1 MKSKGIKKIFCEKST
16 PQPPSAGEKVLL
28 ILNSTFRFSTIFSPA
43 GGGWGVDF
51 SQKKNYPC
59 LIKLLLSST
68 IIITFL
74 FLFLTSCTTNK
85 KEITPAFYH
94 WQTNFS
100 LTQSEKDYLQSFS
113 VKKLYVKFFDVDW
126 NSRAQEPLP
135 VAEVILDTVDLKD
148 IEIIPTIFITNRSLK
163 NYPLEKME
171 ELGGNILEKIF
182 SIKKDVREIQI
193 DCDWSESTEKKYFRL
208 LRFFKKEIQ
217 TEKIQLSATIRLHQ
231 IKYFEKTGVP
241 PVDRG
246 MLMFYNVDDVKDYN
260 TKNSILDLEVAK
272 QYFFNFENY
281 PLELDVALP
290 IFSWG
295 VLYRGGG
302 MVKLIN
308 NLRAKDMT
316 DESFF
321 LPTDETHFEVVKS
334 TYLQGKYLY
343 EGDIIRLE
351 TVPLETLKMSA
362 ELLKSKIENP
372 NVTISFYHL
381 DTTTIKHYPYEKLE
395 AIIGAFE

>member
-1 MKSKGIKKIFCEKST
+1 M
-16 PQPPSAGEKVLL
+16 
-28 ILNSTFRFSTIFSPA
+28 IL
-43 GGGWGVDF
+43 
-51 SQKKNYPC
+51 QKRKLNTT
-59 LIKLLLSST
+59 LVKLLKS
-68 IIITFL
+68 L
-74 FLFLTSCTTNK
+74 FLSVSVPCSIFLLFLISCTPTK

-100 LTQSEKDYLQSFS
+100 LTQSEKKYLENLSI
-113 VKKLYVKFFDVDW
+113 KKLYVKFFDVDW
-126 NSRAQEPLP
+126 NGKMQESLP
-135 VAEVILDTVDLKD
+135 VAEVILDTTDLKN

-163 NYPLEKME
+163 NYPLEKIDL
-171 ELGGNILEKIF
+171 LGKNILEKIF
-182 SIKKDVREIQI
+182 SIKKNVREIQV
-193 DCDWSESTEKKYFRL
+193 DCDWSERTEQKYFQL
-208 LRFFKKEIQ
+208 LHFFKKEIQ
-217 TEKIQLSATIRLHQ
+217 KQNIQLSATIRLHQ
-231 IKYFEKTGVP
+231 IKYFKRTGVP

-246 MLMFYNVDDVKDYN
+246 MLMFYNVDDVKDWE

-281 PLELDVALP
+281 PLKLDVALP

-308 NLRAKDMT
+308 NLRADDMT
-316 DESFF
+316 DDSLF
-321 LPTDETHFEVVKS
+321 LQTDETHYEVIKS
-334 TYLQGKYLY
+334 TYLHGKYLY

-362 ELLKSKIENP
+362 KLLKSKIENP

-381 DTTTIKHYPYEKLE
+381 DTTTIKHYPYANLEK
-395 AIIGAFE
+395 IIDVFE

>member
-1 MKSKGIKKIFCEKST
+1 MVWDITMTLQKNKLCATLRKLFQNPVVKI
-16 PQPPSAGEKVLL
+16 A
-28 ILNSTFRFSTIFSPA
+28 
-43 GGGWGVDF
+43 
-51 SQKKNYPC
+51 
-59 LIKLLLSST
+59 
-68 IIITFL
+68 FL
-74 FLFLTSCTTNK
+74 FLFLTSCTSSK

-100 LTQSEKDYLQSFS
+100 LAQSEKDYLQNFS

-126 NSRAQEPLP
+126 NGRAQEPLP
-135 VAEVILDTVDLKD
+135 IAEVILDTTGLEK

-171 ELGGNILEKIF
+171 LLGGNILEKIF

-193 DCDWSESTEKKYFRL
+193 DCDWSETTEDKYFRL
-208 LRFFKKEIQ
+208 LHFFKKEFQ
-217 TEKIQLSATIRLHQ
+217 KEKIQLSATIRLHQ
-231 IKYFEKTGVP
+231 IKYFKRTGVP

-246 MLMFYNVDDVKDYN
+246 MLMFYNVDDVKDYK

-308 NLRAKDMT
+308 NLRAEDMA
-316 DESFF
+316 DDSFF
-321 LPTDETHFEVVKS
+321 LQIDETHFEVIKS
-334 TYLQGKYLY
+334 TYLHGRYLY

-351 TVPLETLKMSA
+351 IVPMETLEMSA
-362 ELLKSKIENP
+362 KLLKSKIGNP

-381 DTTTIKHYPYEKLE
+381 DTTTIKHYPYGDLEK
-395 AIIGAFE
+395 ITGAFE

>member
-1 MKSKGIKKIFCEKST
+1 MSLLRAPDFKFNFIRKKNQRLAGSQSLVLITMTLQKIKFLPNLAIKI
-16 PQPPSAGEKVLL
+16 AVLL
-28 ILNSTFRFSTIFSPA
+28 F
-43 GGGWGVDF
+43 
-51 SQKKNYPC
+51 
-59 LIKLLLSST
+59 
-68 IIITFL
+68 
-74 FLFLTSCTTNK
+74 FLTSCTSNK

-100 LTQSEKDYLQSFS
+100 LTQSEKDYLHNFS

-126 NSRAQEPLP
+126 NGKMQEPLP
-135 VAEVILDTVDLKD
+135 VAEVILDTTDLEK

-163 NYPLEKME
+163 NYPLEKMDL
-171 ELGGNILEKIF
+171 LGRNILEKIF
-182 SIKKDVREIQI
+182 SIKKNVREIQI
-193 DCDWSESTEKKYFRL
+193 DCDWSETTEEKYFQL

-217 TEKIQLSATIRLHQ
+217 TKNIQLSATIRLHQ
-231 IKYFEKTGVP
+231 IKYFKRTGVP

-246 MLMFYNVDDVKDYN
+246 MLMFYNVDNVKDYK

-272 QYFFNFENY
+272 KYFFNFENY
-281 PLELDVALP
+281 PLELDVVLP

-302 MVKLIN
+302 MMKLIN
-308 NLRAKDMT
+308 NLRADDMADDLFFLRT
-316 DESFF
+316 DE
-321 LPTDETHFEVVKS
+321 LHFEVIKS
-334 TYLQGKYLY
+334 TYLHGRYLY

-362 ELLKSKIENP
+362 ELLNSKIKNP

-381 DTTTIKHYPYEKLE
+381 DTTTIKHYPYENLE
-395 AIIGAFE
+395 EVIDLFK

>member
-1 MKSKGIKKIFCEKST
+1 MILQKNKFLSGIALKIVF
-16 PQPPSAGEKVLL
+16 L
-28 ILNSTFRFSTIFSPA
+28 FFF
-43 GGGWGVDF
+43 
-51 SQKKNYPC
+51 
-59 LIKLLLSST
+59 LSS
-68 IIITFL
+68 
-74 FLFLTSCTTNK
+74 CTPSK

-100 LTQSEKDYLQSFS
+100 LSQSEKDYLQDLSI
-113 VKKLYVKFFDVDW
+113 KKLYVKFFDVDW
-126 NSRAQEPLP
+126 NVRAQEPLP
-135 VAEVILDTVDLKD
+135 VAEVILDTTDLQNV
-148 IEIIPTIFITNRSLK
+148 EIIPTIFITNRSLK

-171 ELGGNILEKIF
+171 LLGKNILEKIF
-182 SIKKDVREIQI
+182 SIKEDVQEIQI
-193 DCDWSESTEKKYFRL
+193 DCDWSGTTEEKYFRL

-217 TEKIQLSATIRLHQ
+217 KEKIQLSATIRLHQ
-231 IKYFEKTGVP
+231 IKYFKKTGVP

-246 MLMFYNVDDVKDYN
+246 MLMFYNVDDVKDYE
-260 TKNSILDLEVAK
+260 TKNSILDIEIAK

-295 VLYRGGG
+295 VLYRSGG
-302 MVKLIN
+302 MIKLIN
-308 NLRAKDMT
+308 NLRVEDVADG
-316 DESFF
+316 SFF
-321 LPTDETHFEVVKS
+321 LQIDETHFEVIKS

-381 DTTTIKHYPYEKLE
+381 DTTTIKHYPYENLE
-395 AIIGAFE
+395 EIINAFE

>member
-1 MKSKGIKKIFCEKST
+1 M
-16 PQPPSAGEKVLL
+16 VLQKR
-28 ILNSTFRFSTIFSPA
+28 ILRANLR
-43 GGGWGVDF
+43 
-51 SQKKNYPC
+51 
-59 LIKLLLSST
+59 KLLPNSAVKIVL
-68 IIITFL
+68 L
-74 FLFLTSCTTNK
+74 FLFLSSCTSSK

-100 LTQSEKDYLQSFS
+100 LTQSEKDYLQDFS
-113 VKKLYVKFFDVDW
+113 IKKLYVKFFDVDW
-126 NSRAQEPLP
+126 NGRLQEPLP
-135 VAEVILDTVDLKD
+135 VAEVILDTTDLEN

-171 ELGGNILEKIF
+171 LLGKNILEKIF

-193 DCDWSESTEKKYFRL
+193 DCDWSETTEEKYFRL
-208 LRFFKKEIQ
+208 LRFFRKKIKE
-217 TEKIQLSATIRLHQ
+217 EKIQLSATIRLHQ
-231 IKYFEKTGVP
+231 IKYFKRTGVP

-246 MLMFYNVDDVKDYN
+246 MLMFYNVDDVKDYK

-308 NLRAKDMT
+308 NLRAEDMV
-316 DESFF
+316 DDSFF
-321 LPTDETHFEVVKS
+321 LQTDETHFEVIKS
-334 TYLQGKYLY
+334 TYLHGRYLY
-343 EGDIIRLE
+343 EGDIIRFE
-351 TVPLETLKMSA
+351 TVPLETLEMSA

-381 DTTTIKHYPYEKLE
+381 DTTTIKHYPYGNLE
-395 AIIGAFE
+395 EVIDAFE

>member
-1 MKSKGIKKIFCEKST
+1 MIIAEDNFITMILQKNNFLLNLAIKI
-16 PQPPSAGEKVLL
+16 ALL
-28 ILNSTFRFSTIFSPA
+28 FF
-43 GGGWGVDF
+43 
-51 SQKKNYPC
+51 
-59 LIKLLLSST
+59 
-68 IIITFL
+68 FL
-74 FLFLTSCTTNK
+74 ASCTSTK

-100 LTQSEKDYLQSFS
+100 LTQSEKDYLQNLSI
-113 VKKLYVKFFDVDW
+113 KKLYVKFFDVDW
-126 NSRAQEPLP
+126 NGKMQEPLP
-135 VAEVILDTVDLKD
+135 VAEVILDTTDLGS

-171 ELGGNILEKIF
+171 LLGENILEKIF
-182 SIKKDVREIQI
+182 SIKKDVQEIQI
-193 DCDWSESTEKKYFRL
+193 DCDWSETTEEKYFRL

-217 TEKIQLSATIRLHQ
+217 TKNIQLSATIRLHQ
-231 IKYFEKTGVP
+231 IKYFKRTGVP

-246 MLMFYNVDDVKDYN
+246 MLMFYNVDDVKDYK
-260 TKNSILDLEVAK
+260 TKNSIIDLEVAK

-302 MVKLIN
+302 MMKLIN
-308 NLRAKDMT
+308 NLRAEDLR
-316 DESFF
+316 DDSFF
-321 LPTDETHFEVVKS
+321 LQTDETHFEVIKS
-334 TYLQGKYLY
+334 TYLHGRYLY

-351 TVPLETLKMSA
+351 MVPLETLQRSA

-381 DTTTIKHYPYEKLE
+381 DTTTIKHYPYESLE
-395 AIIGAFE
+395 EVIDAFY

>member
-1 MKSKGIKKIFCEKST
+1 MKSKLKKIATKERENLDEYQTCR
-16 PQPPSAGEKVLL
+16 QAGL
-28 ILNSTFRFSTIFSPA
+28 IFI
-43 GGGWGVDF
+43 
-51 SQKKNYPC
+51 
-59 LIKLLLSST
+59 
-68 IIITFL
+68 
-74 FLFLTSCTTNK
+74 LFLTSCTPSK

-100 LTQSEKDYLQSFS
+100 LTQSEKDYLQNFS

-126 NSRAQEPLP
+126 NGKMQEPLP
-135 VAEVILDTVDLKD
+135 IAEVILDTTDLEN

-163 NYPLEKME
+163 NYPLEKMDL
-171 ELGGNILEKIF
+171 LGKNILEKIF
-182 SIKKDVREIQI
+182 SIKKSVREIQI
-193 DCDWSESTEKKYFRL
+193 DCDWSETTGEKYFRL
-208 LRFFKKEIQ
+208 LRFLKKEIQ
-217 TEKIQLSATIRLHQ
+217 PKNIQLSATIRLHQ
-231 IKYFEKTGVP
+231 IKYFKRTGVP

-246 MLMFYNVDDVKDYN
+246 MLMFYNVDDVKDYK

-302 MVKLIN
+302 MMKLMN
-308 NLRAKDMT
+308 NLRAEDMA
-316 DESFF
+316 DDLFF
-321 LPTDETHFEVVKS
+321 LSTDETHFEVIKS
-334 TYLQGKYLY
+334 TYLHGKYLY

-351 TVPLETLKMSA
+351 TVPLETLKMSV
-362 ELLKSKIENP
+362 ELLKSKIKNP

-381 DTTTIKHYPYEKLE
+381 DTTTIKHYPYENLE
-395 AIIGAFE
+395 RVIDEFK

>member
-1 MKSKGIKKIFCEKST
+1 MVLQKIKFLPNSVVKIAF
-16 PQPPSAGEKVLL
+16 
-28 ILNSTFRFSTIFSPA
+28 
-43 GGGWGVDF
+43 
-51 SQKKNYPC
+51 
-59 LIKLLLSST
+59 
-68 IIITFL
+68 FL
-74 FLFLTSCTTNK
+74 FFLTSCTPSK

-100 LTQSEKDYLQSFS
+100 LSQSEKDYLQDFS
-113 VKKLYVKFFDVDW
+113 IKKLYVKFFDVDW
-126 NSRAQEPLP
+126 NGRMQEPLP
-135 VAEVILDTVDLKD
+135 VAEVILDTTGLEN

-171 ELGGNILEKIF
+171 LLGENILEKIF
-182 SIKKDVREIQI
+182 SIKKELREIQI
-193 DCDWSESTEKKYFRL
+193 DCDWSETTEEKYFRL

-217 TEKIQLSATIRLHQ
+217 VKNIQLSATIRLHQ
-231 IKYFEKTGVP
+231 IKYFKRTGVP

-246 MLMFYNVDDVKDYN
+246 MLMFYNVDDVKDYE
-260 TKNSILDLEVAK
+260 TKNSILDLAVAK
-272 QYFFNFENY
+272 QYFFNFEDY

-308 NLRAKDMT
+308 NLRAEDMT
-316 DESFF
+316 DDSFF
-321 LPTDETHFEVVKS
+321 LPIRQADLTTDASYFEVIKS

-351 TVPLETLKMSA
+351 TVSQETLEMSA
-362 ELLKSKIENP
+362 ELLNSKIRNS
-372 NVTISFYHL
+372 NVTVSFYHL
-381 DTTTIKHYPYEKLE
+381 DTTTIKHYPYGNLEKV
-395 AIIGAFE
+395 IDAFF